1 MRISPLPAFVARR
14 GPGGLTAS
22 LAATLPH
29 DAAVAALGPIRAF
42 GAAGPLSLPGGDLSA
57 ASGSAG
63 GRFTTSTTGGAIS
76 VTFDRNGLGDGFA
89 EGEAVT
95 TAIGPTVTDGVSAVP
110 ARLRVTVRRAY
121 APPQLLGPIPD
132 QVDLLS

>member
-29 DAAVAALGPIRAF
+29 DAALAALGAIRAF
-42 GAAGPLSLPGGDLSA
+42 GAAGPLSLQGGDLSA
-57 ASGSAG
+57 APGNAG
-63 GRFTTSTTGGAIS
+63 GRFTTSTAGGAIS

-89 EGEAVT
+89 EGETVT
-95 TAIGPTVTDGVSAVP
+95 TSIGPTVTDGVSAVP

>member
-1 MRISPLPAFVARR
+1 MLISPLPAFVARR

-22 LAATLPH
+22 LAATIPH
-29 DAAVAALGPIRAF
+29 DAAVSALGPIRAF
-42 GAAGPLSLPGGDLSA
+42 GAAGPLSLQGGDLSA
-57 ASGSAG
+57 APGSAG
-63 GRFTTSTTGGAIS
+63 GRFATSTAGGAIS

-89 EGEAVT
+89 EGETVMT
-95 TAIGPTVTDGVSAVP
+95 TIGPTVTDGVSSVP

-132 QVDLLS
+132 QVDLLP

>member
-29 DAAVAALGPIRAF
+29 DAATISLRPIRAF

-57 ASGSAG
+57 APGSAG
-63 GRFTTSTTGGAIS
+63 GRFTTSTAGGAKS
-76 VTFDRNGLGDGFA
+76 VTFDRNGLGDGFS
-89 EGEAVT
+89 EGEAVAT
-95 TAIGPTVTDGVSAVP
+95 TISPTVTDGVSAVP
-110 ARLRVTVRRAY
+110 ARLRVTVRRAFS
-121 APPQLLGPIPD
+121 PPQLLGPIPD